1 MLFALLFVLS
11 LIVAA
16 VHLLRDARP
25 RTPNRIAEIVLLWLL
40 VIAVG
45 VGGVLGFLAHTVYAD
60 PTAASIGWPAGN
72 PFQTEVAVA
81 NLAVGV
87 LGLLCYR
94 FRDQFWLA
102 TVIAFA
108 VWFLGDAVGH
118 VHQIVVA
125 DNWAPNNAGPA
136 LYADIAL
143 PLILI
148 TLLVVARRPARSRGA
163 AATLRHEAP

>member
-1 MLFALLFVLS
+1 MFLALLFVLS

-16 VHLLRDARP
+16 IHLIRDTHP
-25 RTPNRIAEIVLLWLL
+25 RTPNRIAEIVLLWFLVLL
-40 VIAVG
+40 VG
-45 VGGVLGFLAHTVYAD
+45 VGGVFTFIAHPVYAD
-60 PTAASIGWPAGN
+60 TTAASIGWPAGN

-81 NLAVGV
+81 NLATGV
-87 LGLLCYR
+87 LGILCHW

-102 TVIAFA
+102 TVIAFS
-108 VWFLGDAVGH
+108 VWFLGDAVVH

-143 PLILI
+143 PIILI
-148 TLLVVARRPARSRGA
+148 ALLVIARRRVRSRV
-163 AATLRHEAP
+163 TLRHESS